1 MVADGNRRPGGGVP
15 WRWLAAA
22 VVVVLLGV
30 GVAGWVALP
39 DWIATR
45 AREKL
50 ERLAQ
55 RHGQRLE
62 IGALAVEPLTGATV
76 SDLRI
81 ADAGN
86 AAAPWLTL
94 PRVEVTWQLSGVLS
108 PKLHLQRVD
117 VVGGA
122 LRVERRADGVV
133 PLQQLFERWRA
144 GAADAGDEDPAG
156 EAGSGGLRAYIG
168 ASVPAVAVRDFQLR
182 IDDASGPSLAVAEG
196 LDLRHL
202 EVMLATLEL
211 SDHSPVSDHH
221 DLRLEATSHV
231 KGLKAPLRVQAELL
245 WPQRK
250 GQLQVRSA
258 EPIAA
263 VAGGFRIQVG
273 GIEIDSSGQVRVDE
287 LAVAPADGDDSFAI
301 DVRRVAVALTWP
313 ARPESAIPEALRKRL
328 PAPALLALRHVQ
340 GLDLED
346 PVWVGRRP
354 DVRAAPTTAGAVDKN
369 AAASATT
376 LMPRA
381 TDATAGAET
390 TPAPVKP
397 ARAPAPQAGESDEDA
412 EDETEADSAEAARE
426 AALAVEDA
434 PPGSGP
440 GGRPGAKG
448 PARRGGGPT
457 AAEVKAALAVQR
469 AQKAQAL
476 ADAKADAEPGAK
488 VRNAL
493 AGVFDASANRL
504 ESSLGKLRAAL
515 QAMPVERI
523 TLLRGRARYHDERPR
538 AVAAGEVSNFAARI
552 ERKADGMVELEV
564 SFATESGPQ
573 SPAAS
578 AAAAAAV
585 AADPSSAPVAAAN
598 TIRGQVATATGDA
611 NLDIQLDRLPL
622 APWGAVLPRSLR
634 VHPDSLLR
642 ETRIQLRYDSRARTI
657 ALEGKGEV
665 AHFDLEARRLA
676 LHVIADLVVRGSG
689 KILLDLGQDKLAA
702 TGIELAIGRASAL
715 IEAKISKAR
724 TAPILDLDIQV
735 PTLECQDAADSLVGP
750 IAPMLAGA
758 RCTGTIAFRVD
769 VGLDTSKMS
778 SLKLEF
784 EPTLRNVEIQ
794 SMGKHIDFGVLRG
807 PFWQHARQKDA
818 SIYSFITGPG
828 AESWVSLAEISA
840 DMVKVV
846 TTSED
851 GSFFWHRGF
860 SLQAIRDAI
869 VANLSQ
875 GRFVRGAST
884 ISQQVVK
891 NLFFVEREK
900 TLSRKLQEAVV
911 TWELEHRFSKEEI
924 LGLYFNIIEFGP
936 QIYGIRAASQRYFAR
951 HPVNLTLLQSIWL
964 GSIIPS
970 PRGHYHHFAKGQVTD
985 TWRTHLCWLA
995 DIMLKREKITAEER
1009 ARLAECHV
1017 VFGGGADGSEVPAD
1031 GGLGH
1036 DLDSWDADALP
1047 PGDPDSPPPPPE
1059 PEGRRIAPVPDAPGP
1074 PPGPDP
1080 RRLPVP

>member
-1 MVADGNRRPGGGVP
+1 M
-15 WRWLAAA
+15 WRWVALAAGVA
-22 VVVVLLGV
+22 LLGV

-39 DWIATR
+39 DWLATR
-45 AREKL
+45 ARHKL
-50 ERLAQ
+50 ERLAE

-62 IGALAVEPLTGATV
+62 IGGLAVEPLSGVTLT
-76 SDLRI
+76 DLRI
-81 ADAGN
+81 ADASQG
-86 AAAPWLTL
+86 AVAWLTL
-94 PRVEVTWQLSGVLS
+94 PRVQVSWHLAGVLS
-108 PKLHLQRVD
+108 PKVHLQRVD
-117 VVGGA
+117 VAGGS

-133 PLQQLFERWRA
+133 PLQQLLERWRA
-144 GAADAGDEDPAG
+144 GAGDTGVADPAG
-156 EAGSGGLRAYIG
+156 QAATGGLRDYLG

-182 IDDASGPSLAVAEG
+182 VDDASGPSLAVAEG
-196 LDLRHL
+196 VDLRHL
-202 EVMLATLEL
+202 DAKLATLDL
-211 SDHSPVSDHH
+211 ADHSPVSDHH
-221 DLRLEATSHV
+221 DLRLDATSHV

-250 GQLQVRSA
+250 GRLQVRSA

-263 VAGGFRIQVG
+263 VAGGFRVQVG
-273 GIEIDSSGQVRVDE
+273 GIEVDSDGQLRVDE

-313 ARPESAIPEALRKRL
+313 ARPESAIPEALRARL

-340 GLDLED
+340 GLDFED

-354 DVRAAPTTAGAVDKN
+354 DTRAAPGAAAAATKDDAAGAP
-369 AAASATT
+369 T

-381 TDATAGAET
+381 TDATSGAET
-390 TPAPVKP
+390 TTPPAKP
-397 ARAPAPQAGESDEDA
+397 PRAAAPQAGEADEDA
-412 EDETEADSAEAARE
+412 DEETEADSAEAMRE

-434 PPGSGP
+434 PPGVSRA
-440 GGRPGAKG
+440 GRKGAKG
-448 PARRGGGPT
+448 GARPGQIGAA
-457 AAEVKAALAVQR
+457 AAEAKAQLAAQR

-493 AGVFDASANRL
+493 AGLFDASADRL
-504 ESSLGKLRAAL
+504 ESSLAKLRTTL

-552 ERKADGMVELEV
+552 ERKAEGMVELEV
-564 SFATESGPQ
+564 SFATEAGAV

-578 AAAAAAV
+578 AAAAAAA
-585 AADPSSAPVAAAN
+585 AADPAAAPVAAAN
-598 TIRGQVATATGDA
+598 TIRGQVSTTTGDA
-611 NLDIQLDRLPL
+611 SLDIQLDRLPL

-642 ETRIQLRYDSRARTI
+642 DTRIQLRYDSRARTI
-657 ALEGKGEV
+657 ALDGKGEV

-715 IEAKISKAR
+715 IEAKIAKAR

-735 PTLECQDAADSLVGP
+735 PTLECQDAVDSLVGP
-750 IAPMLAGA
+750 VAPMLAGA
-758 RCTGTIAFRVD
+758 RCSGTIAFRVD
-769 VGLDTSKMS
+769 VGLDTAKMT

-794 SMGKHIDFGVLRG
+794 SMGKHIDLAVLRG
-807 PFWQHARQKDA
+807 TFWQHAKQKDG
-818 SIYSFITGPG
+818 SIHSFITGPG
-828 AESWVSLAEISA
+828 AESWVSLPEVSA

-860 SLQAIRDAI
+860 SLQAIRDSV
-869 VANLSQ
+869 VANLNE

-924 LGLYFNIIEFGP
+924 LALYFNIIEFGP
-936 QIYGIRAASQRYFAR
+936 QIYGIRAAAQRYFAR
-951 HPVNLTLLQSIWL
+951 HPVNLTLLQAIWL

-985 TWRTHLCWLA
+985 TWRNHLCWLA
-995 DIMLKREKITAEER
+995 DIMLKREKITADER

-1017 VFGGGADGSEVPAD
+1017 VFGGGPDGSEVPAD

-1036 DLDSWDADALP
+1036 DLDGWDADALP
-1047 PGDPDSPPPPPE
+1047 PGDPDAPPPPPE
-1059 PEGRRIAPVPDAPGP
+1059 PEGRRIAPPPDGP
-1074 PPGPDP
+1074 QPPRSPEP
-1080 RRLPVP
+1080 RRPTPP